1 MKNYLN
7 QTITIENIINITHF
21 EIMSI
26 SIIPYT
32 SAKIFIILFCDQKK
46 GYERCVN
53 LIGADYTAWETDN
66 YLINYIESRILEI
79 YNDN

>member
-66 YLINYIESRILEI
+66 YLITYIESRILEI
-79 YNDN
+79 YNNN

>member
-32 SAKIFIILFCDQKK
+32 SAKIFIILFCEKK
-46 GYERCVN
+46 KDMKDV
-53 LIGADYTAWETDN
+53 LI
-66 YLINYIESRILEI
+66 
-79 YNDN
+79 